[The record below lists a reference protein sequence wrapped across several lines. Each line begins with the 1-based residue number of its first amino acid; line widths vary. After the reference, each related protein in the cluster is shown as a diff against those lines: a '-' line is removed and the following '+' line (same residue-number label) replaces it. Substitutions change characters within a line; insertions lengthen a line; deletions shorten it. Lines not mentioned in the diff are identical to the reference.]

1 MAKDDDGHRTEG
13 PIWTFKT
20 ATDYNKPPIEPWG
33 AYPPDDATSVP
44 LDVTLSWNC
53 SDPED
58 GPLTYDV
65 ALGPAGGTLIEIGSD
80 ISEEY
85 LAVTDLSPSAEYEWY
100 VSATDDHSN
109 TTYGPMWSFTTG
121 DGTQADV
128 YAELTL
134 QRNIT
139 YDGSILRND
148 YITARFDSVYAPDA
162 PIHPLRP
169 GAVSYSTFDL
179 VWVDASKIYSYSD
192 YMAGYFLTPGQLSP
206 FYVTGGG
213 NVPALT
219 TAPISLPV
227 CAPYITSPT
236 PFSYVSL
243 DGFDLEWHTFC
254 SGTID
259 ITIMDLNAD
268 STGVYIT
275 TEDDG
280 FYTFTA
286 DDLSVIDP
294 MVYQMMIVLIVEEKR
309 SVTAVGYDPRSW
321 IWARTLAKQFV
332 YVQQ

>member
-1 MAKDDDGHRTEG
+1 
-13 PIWTFKT
+13 
-20 ATDYNKPPIEPWG
+20 
-33 AYPPDDATSVP
+33 
-44 LDVTLSWNC
+44 
-53 SDPED
+53 
-58 GPLTYDV
+58 
-65 ALGPAGGTLIEIGSD
+65 
-80 ISEEY
+80 
-85 LAVTDLSPSAEYEWY
+85 
-100 VSATDDHSN
+100 
-109 TTYGPMWSFTTG
+109 
-121 DGTQADV
+121 
-128 YAELTL
+128 
-134 QRNIT
+134 
-139 YDGSILRND
+139 
-148 YITARFDSVYAPDA
+148 
-162 PIHPLRP
+162 
-169 GAVSYSTFDL
+169 
-179 VWVDASKIYSYSD
+179 
-192 YMAGYFLTPGQLSP
+192 MAGYFLTPGQLSP